1 MDVYMNSY
9 EILKNSHLL
18 QKALKEFFN
27 PIKPKDIR
35 IPKNNQKKSIGVYI
49 YSFYTMQS
57 GVN

>member
-1 MDVYMNSY
+1 MNSY

-49 YSFYTMQS
+49 YIYSLYKMQS